1 MSKRRFSS
9 PPPTNKP
16 KEQAKPDDKPGKAY
30 WSNTPNGPVKT
41 YTREEIAAY
50 LKQRRSGR

>member
-1 MSKRRFSS
+1 MTKRRFSS

-30 WSNTPNGPVKT
+30 WSNTPNGPVKI
-41 YTREEIAAY
+41 YTPEEIDAY
-50 LKQRRSGR
+50 LQQRRSGR